1 MEEIVTQILK
11 ELGIKLLE
19 ANLNF
24 IKEADRFDIFESKVR
39 EACTGAAAE
48 FLSRSLTDPDGNI
61 AHPLPLVYHYR

>member
-24 IKEADRFDIFESKVR
+24 INEADRKKEIV
-39 EACTGAAAE
+39 
-48 FLSRSLTDPDGNI
+48 LTKNK
-61 AHPLPLVYHYR
+61 